1 MVSSTDLVL
10 KVIDAFERLEIPYML
25 VGSYSSNYYGRPRS
39 THDADFVIEV
49 SDDQI
54 TKLRAGLSPDLL
66 MDTQMSF
73 ETVTM
78 HMRYVI
84 VHPQSAFK
92 IELFLLSDDEYHR
105 ERFRRR
111 RQVEFEGRLAWLPTA
126 EDVVVQKVFWGQKA
140 RRSKDIEDVQQVLS
154 VQRDKLDLEYI
165 GLWCDKQGTRA
176 FFEKLL
182 QATKPR
188 GTG

>member
-1 MVSSTDLVL
+1 M
-10 KVIDAFERLEIPYML
+10 
-25 VGSYSSNYYGRPRS
+25 
-39 THDADFVIEV
+39 
-49 SDDQI
+49 
-54 TKLRAGLSPDLL
+54 
-66 MDTQMSF
+66 
-73 ETVTM
+73 
-78 HMRYVI
+78 
-84 VHPQSAFK
+84 
-92 IELFLLSDDEYHR
+92 
-105 ERFRRR
+105 
-111 RQVEFEGRLAWLPTA
+111 EFEGRLAWLPTA

-182 QATKPR
+182 QVTKPR